1 MPQQSRSAS
10 NRLHLN
16 GQTLADEG
24 APGETCRS
32 IPTRSPVKFKRHRNT
47 MLKSQNQS
55 HDEYLETVRT
65 QQLADGADGE
75 QGGTCGRR
83 GGISQLSIDP
93 F

>member
-1 MPQQSRSAS
+1 MATTPQAVGRV
-10 NRLHLN
+10 NKNLHRLHLN

-75 QGGTCGRR
+75 QGWDYST
-83 GGISQLSIDP
+83 
-93 F
+93 